1 MRTSIT
7 HPLRIDWLPVE
18 GDEGRIGMTLCPGK
32 YQPISWT
39 GGWDRQLDLD
49 FEALKENGT
58 SKLIS
63 LVTHEDMELL
73 RVSQLPEVV
82 EASGIEWVHLPLP
95 DCSVPTRKW
104 LRRSVPVFTELQTSI
119 SEGERV
125 VVHCMGGLSR
135 AGTFVAIYL
144 YLRGYSMTEAIRRVR
159 TERDTRCINTKQE
172 AFLFDLETQH
182 MDERSKI
189 ERFAESTGDFNSTLI
204 GWAAEH
210 LCDWPVNSKWRP
222 YGSGILYVKTG
233 LNTWQLASIVDHPF
247 SRLSHTAFTKLI
259 ETVGLTMD
267 DKTLLDCG
275 ENTPSSAEFSVR
287 ILFKM

>member
-58 SKLIS
+58 LKLIS
-63 LVTHEDMELL
+63 LVTPEDMELL
-73 RVSQLPEVV
+73 RVTELPEYA
-82 EASGIEWVHLPLP
+82 EASGIEWIHLPLP
-95 DCSVPTRKW
+95 DTSVPTRKW

-119 SEGERV
+119 AEGERV

-144 YLRGYSMTEAIRRVR
+144 YLRGYSMIEAIRKVR
-159 TERDTRCINTKQE
+159 TERDARCINAKQE
-172 AFLFDLETQH
+172 AFLFDLETQQ

-189 ERFAESTGDFNSTLI
+189 ERYAWNTGGFDGNLI
-204 GWAAEH
+204 SWAAEH
-210 LCDWPVNSKWRP
+210 LCDWPVNSQWRP
-222 YGSGILYVKTG
+222 YGSGVLYVKTDPT
-233 LNTWQLASIVDHPF
+233 TWQLTSIVDHPF
-247 SRLSHTAFTKLI
+247 ARLSHAAFKNLM
-259 ETVGLTMD
+259 ENVGLKLD
-267 DKTLLDCG
+267 DKTLPDCG
-275 ENTPSSAEFSVR
+275 ENTLSSAEFSVR
-287 ILFKM
+287 MLFKM

>member
-18 GDEGRIGMTLCPGK
+18 GDKGRIGMTLCPGK
-32 YQPISWT
+32 YQPVSWT

-49 FEALKENGT
+49 FEALKDNAT

-63 LVTHEDMELL
+63 LVTEEDMEVL
-73 RVSQLPEVV
+73 RVTQLPEVV
-82 EASGIEWVHLPLP
+82 EANDIEWVHLPLP
-95 DCSVPTRKW
+95 DCTVPTREW
-104 LRRSVPVFTELQTSI
+104 LRRSIPVFTELQTSI
-119 SEGERV
+119 AEGGRV

-144 YLRGYSMTEAIRRVR
+144 YLRGYSMTDAIRRVR
-159 TERDTRCINTKQE
+159 TERDGRCINTKQE

-189 ERFAESTGDFNSTLI
+189 ERYAGDIGHFDGNLITWAE
-204 GWAAEH
+204 EH
-210 LCDWPVNSKWRP
+210 LCNWPVNSKWRP
-222 YGSGILYVKTG
+222 YGSGVQYIKSDLS
-233 LNTWQLASIVDHPF
+233 TWQLTSIVDHPF
-247 SRLSHTAFTKLI
+247 ARLSHAAFTKLI

-267 DKTLLDCG
+267 DKTLLNCS
-275 ENTPSSAEFSVR
+275 ENALSTAEFSVR
-287 ILFKM
+287 LLFKM

>member
-58 SKLIS
+58 LKLIS
-63 LVTHEDMELL
+63 LVTPEDMELL
-73 RVSQLPEVV
+73 RVTELPEYA
-82 EASGIEWVHLPLP
+82 EASGIEWIHLPLP
-95 DCSVPTRKW
+95 DTSVPTRKW

-119 SEGERV
+119 AEGERV

-144 YLRGYSMTEAIRRVR
+144 YLRGYSMIEAIRKVR
-159 TERDTRCINTKQE
+159 TERDARCINAKQE
-172 AFLFDLETQH
+172 AFLFDLETQQ

-189 ERFAESTGDFNSTLI
+189 ERYAWNTGGFDGNLISWAQSIFVTGRSTANGDRMEVVSCTLKLTQPPGNSLRLWTTHSL
-204 GWAAEH
+204 
-210 LCDWPVNSKWRP
+210 
-222 YGSGILYVKTG
+222 G
-233 LNTWQLASIVDHPF
+233 LAMLH
-247 SRLSHTAFTKLI
+247 SRISW
-259 ETVGLTMD
+259 
-267 DKTLLDCG
+267 
-275 ENTPSSAEFSVR
+275 
-287 ILFKM
+287 KM

>member
-18 GDEGRIGMTLCPGK
+18 GDVGRIGMTLCPGK

-63 LVTHEDMELL
+63 LVTLEDMELL
-73 RVSQLPEVV
+73 RVTELPEYV
-82 EASGIEWVHLPLP
+82 EASGIEWIHLPLP
-95 DCSVPTRKW
+95 DTSVPTWKW

-119 SEGERV
+119 VEGEHV

-144 YLRGYSMTEAIRRVR
+144 YLRGYTMAEAIQKVR
-159 TERDTRCINTKQE
+159 TERDTRCINAKQE
-172 AFLFDLETQH
+172 AFLLELETQQTS
-182 MDERSKI
+182 ERSKVEKYAQVAEDFD
-189 ERFAESTGDFNSTLI
+189 ERILA
-204 GWAAEH
+204 WAVEH
-210 LCDWPVNSKWRP
+210 LCDYPVNSKWSP
-222 YGSGILYVKTG
+222 HGSGVQYIKSD
-233 LNTWQLASIVDHPF
+233 LNTFQLTSIIDHPYAW
-247 SRLSHTAFTKLI
+247 LSHAAFKRLM
-259 ETVGLTMD
+259 EKVGLTMND
-267 DKTLLDCG
+267 QALPECG
-275 ENTPSSAEFSVR
+275 ENTLSSAEFSVR
-287 ILFKM
+287 LLFKM

>member
-58 SKLIS
+58 MKLIS
-63 LVTHEDMELL
+63 LVTQEDMELL
-73 RVSQLPEVV
+73 RVSRLPEIV

-159 TERDTRCINTKQE
+159 TERDARCINAKQE
-172 AFLFDLETQH
+172 AFLFDLETQQ

-189 ERFAESTGDFNSTLI
+189 EHYAENTDDFDSNLVT
-204 GWAAEH
+204 WASEH
-210 LCDWPVNSKWRP
+210 LSDWPVNSKWRP
-222 YGSGILYVKTG
+222 YGSGVLYVKTDST
-233 LNTWQLASIVDHPF
+233 TWQLASIVDHPF
-247 SRLSHTAFTKLI
+247 AWLSHAAFKNLM
-259 ETVGLTMD
+259 ERVGLTMD
-267 DKTLLDCG
+267 DKKLPDCG
-275 ENTPSSAEFSVR
+275 ENTLSSAEFSVR
-287 ILFKM
+287 TLFKM

>member
-58 SKLIS
+58 MKLIS
-63 LVTHEDMELL
+63 LVTQEDMELL

-135 AGTFVAIYL
+135 AGTFVAVYL

-159 TERDTRCINTKQE
+159 TERDARCINAKQE
-172 AFLFDLETQH
+172 AFLFDLETQQ

-189 ERFAESTGDFNSTLI
+189 EHYAENTDAFDSNLVT
-204 GWAAEH
+204 WAAEH
-210 LCDWPVNSKWRP
+210 LSDWPVNSKWRP
-222 YGSGILYVKTG
+222 YGSGVLYVKTDST
-233 LNTWQLASIVDHPF
+233 TWQLASIVDHPF
-247 SRLSHTAFTKLI
+247 AWLSHAAFKNLM
-259 ETVGLTMD
+259 EKVGLTMD
-267 DKTLLDCG
+267 DKKLPDCG
-275 ENTPSSAEFSVR
+275 ESTLSSAEFSVR
-287 ILFKM
+287 SLFKM

>member
-63 LVTHEDMELL
+63 LVTPEDMELL
-73 RVSQLPEVV
+73 RVTELPEYV
-82 EASGIEWVHLPLP
+82 EASGIEWIHLPLP
-95 DCSVPTRKW
+95 DTSVPTWKW
-104 LRRSVPVFTELQTSI
+104 LWRSVPVFTELQTSI
-119 SEGERV
+119 AEGEHV

-144 YLRGYSMTEAIRRVR
+144 YLRGYTMAEAIQKVR
-159 TERDTRCINTKQE
+159 TERDTRCINAKQE

-189 ERFAESTGDFNSTLI
+189 EHYAENTDDFDSNLVT
-204 GWAAEH
+204 WAAEH
-210 LCDWPVNSKWRP
+210 LYDWPVNSKWRP
-222 YGSGILYVKTG
+222 YGSGVLYVKTDST
-233 LNTWQLASIVDHPF
+233 TWQLTSIVDHPHA
-247 SRLSHTAFTKLI
+247 RLSHAAFKRLM
-259 ETVGLTMD
+259 EKVGLTMD
-267 DKTLLDCG
+267 DKTPPG
-275 ENTPSSAEFSVR
+275 GRENTLSSAEFSVR
-287 ILFKM
+287 LLFKM

>member
-73 RVSQLPEVV
+73 RVSRLPEVV

-104 LRRSVPVFTELQTSI
+104 LWRSVPVFTELQTSI

-144 YLRGYSMTEAIRRVR
+144 YLRGYSMNEAIRRVR
-159 TERDTRCINTKQE
+159 TERDARCINAKQE
-172 AFLFDLETQH
+172 AFLIDLETQQ
-182 MDERSKI
+182 MDEWSKI
-189 ERFAESTGDFNSTLI
+189 EHYAENTDDFDSNLI
-204 GWAAEH
+204 TWAAEH

-222 YGSGILYVKTG
+222 YGSGILYVKTDST
-233 LNTWQLASIVDHPF
+233 TWQLTSIVDHQF
-247 SRLSHTAFTKLI
+247 AWLSHAAFKNLM
-259 ETVGLTMD
+259 EKVGLTMD
-267 DKTLLDCG
+267 DQKLPDCG
-275 ENTPSSAEFSVR
+275 ENTLSSAEFSVR
-287 ILFKM
+287 SLFKM